1 MLFRS
6 GLTLTEEAIEV
17 WEQRLNELLREQFAE
32 QLPEPT
38 LKIADVVSLK
48 EISPTFLEEIERLGP
63 FGQGNEMPTFAL
75 LNVSLQKKPER
86 FGKNGAHLRFKLN
99 DFTIVAWNMGHT
111 GLPVLTPVDLAVR
124 ISWNYWQ
131 SNKTLQLQLIDWRLS
146 AE

>member
-1 MLFRS
+1 MEQQKVGNFLKELRKEQN
-6 GLTLTEEAIEV
+6 LT
-17 WEQRLNELLREQFAE
+17 QEQFAE

-75 LNVSLQKKPER
+75 LNINLTKRPER
-86 FGKNGAHLRFKLN
+86 FGKEGAHLRFKLN
-99 DFTIVAWNMGHT
+99 NFTVIGWNMGHSI
-111 GLPVLTPVDLAVR
+111 LPMATPIDLAIR

-131 SNKTLQLQLIDWRLS
+131 SLQTLQIQLIDWRLHT
-146 AE
+146 